1 MSSFRPVTQ
10 HPLIAFD
17 SEGSKMTHSNR
28 WKLEISIRNSI
39 NHELPELGLEET
51 VW

>member
-1 MSSFRPVTQ
+1 MVRFGPITQ
-10 HPLIAFD
+10 YPLIVFD
-17 SEGSKMTHSNR
+17 SESSKMTHSNR